1 MNYSWLT
8 NLLLGLF
15 GFLLVFL
22 LSVNTNTIETSIL
35 RGFVSF
41 LGFYLFG
48 FIFTWVIAYVF
59 SDNNNYDKDTK
70 HQINKQGN
78 KATGNDTT
86 STTNNVTEMQSDK
99 SPTFEGDVYERTS
112 EYVRDLL
119 KEED

>member
-1 MNYSWLT
+1 MNYSWVT

-22 LSVNTNTIETSIL
+22 LSLNSNTIETSIF

-41 LGFYLFG
+41 LGFYLLG
-48 FIFTWVIAYVF
+48 FAITWVIAYVF
-59 SDNNNYDKDTK
+59 TDNNNYDKEQ
-70 HQINKQGN
+70 HQSNKEGN
-78 KATGNDTT
+78 KNTRNDTAFA
-86 STTNNVTEMQSDK
+86 TNNTNEMQTDK
-99 SPTFEGDVYERTS
+99 APSFEGDVYERTS